1 MTTAL
6 PVRATKHARV
16 AKPPTTTKAILEARK
31 RRDELL
37 AILTLRG
44 APVDRAKMSLQ
55 DRRSFAKTPYAKAA
69 EKYLAGHDDFAW
81 RQAHRVAARHIPVE
95 DLYQAA
101 QIGLVKALDKFDR
114 KLVETG
120 KVTSFLTYA
129 RWWVRCE
136 LGRVLDEEALI
147 HVPMGAKRVATD
159 IRRVVDAADN
169 DIPDEEVA
177 VLLQIDEDKVR
188 THRDVYLG
196 HEHSSLDERRPNR
209 RSETSRRV
217 LAAIRDMDDAST
229 SHSAEV
235 GLLGEL
241 AAAVKKLSP
250 LQRRLVCELTGL
262 EIDDEAAA
270 VVLPASE
277 TAREALLKAA
287 LGRVRCAVT
296 G

>member
-1 MTTAL
+1 MCTGVSL
-6 PVRATKHARV
+6 C
-16 AKPPTTTKAILEARK
+16 IL
-31 RRDELL
+31 
-37 AILTLRG
+37 G
-44 APVDRAKMSLQ
+44 AGSP
-55 DRRSFAKTPYAKAA
+55 
-69 EKYLAGHDDFAW
+69 
-81 RQAHRVAARHIPVE
+81 
-95 DLYQAA
+95 
-101 QIGLVKALDKFDR
+101 
-114 KLVETG
+114 
-120 KVTSFLTYA
+120 
-129 RWWVRCE
+129 
-136 LGRVLDEEALI
+136 
-147 HVPMGAKRVATD
+147 
-159 IRRVVDAADN
+159 DAADN

-196 HEHSSLDERRPNR
+196 HEHPSLDERRPNR

-235 GLLGEL
+235 GLLSEL

-262 EIDDEAAA
+262 EIDDEASG

-287 LGRVRCAVT
+287 LGRVRCVT
-296 G
+296 V

>member
-1 MTTAL
+1 VTTAL

-177 VLLQIDEDKVR
+177 TLLQIDEDKVR

-209 RSETSRRV
+209 RNETSRRV

-270 VVLPASE
+270 CVMPASE

-296 G
+296 

>member
-44 APVDRAKMSLQ
+44 APVDRAKMSPIE
-55 DRRSFAKTPYAKAA
+55 RRSFAKTPYAKAA

-229 SHSAEV
+229 SHSLEV

-241 AAAVKKLSP
+241 AAAVRKLSP

-262 EIDDEAAA
+262 EIDDEALAT
-270 VVLPASE
+270 VLPASE

-296 G
+296 